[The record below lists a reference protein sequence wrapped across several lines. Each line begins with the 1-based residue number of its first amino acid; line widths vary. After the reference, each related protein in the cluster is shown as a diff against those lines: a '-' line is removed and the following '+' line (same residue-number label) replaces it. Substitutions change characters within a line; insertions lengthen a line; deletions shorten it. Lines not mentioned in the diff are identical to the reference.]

1 MSDNRNSVLASTVSQ
16 RSYDKTTFDSVLIL
30 TDKATFEEPFRVY
43 QSSTGFL
50 EDNTHADL
58 VQAGLL
64 LFMQEP
70 KIVTVIVAKTDDT
83 NTDVGTLGV
92 TMVELD
98 ATLDTDFFSVAVVS
112 SHTDDQLI
120 ELAKYVETQEFM
132 YSAYTN
138 NANVIALDET
148 DLASR
153 VKALGLRKTHVWYHA
168 TKRLDLAFI
177 SRFLGEK
184 IGLVSAKFLVLSG
197 VDSSNLTSSEMTNLL
212 NKECNAYDT
221 ERKKYIF
228 TKQGTTGSGEN
239 IKSVAGEIFVSVTS
253 IEATYE
259 ILLNNSNISF
269 NKKDIRKITTA
280 LNVRLR
286 IAQKQKIIAE
296 DDEELGASYIMIL
309 TPLRAESKLEVEIK
323 YLDAGT
329 LKWVTLKFT
338 AFKDDTQFNIER
350 EDV

>member
-1 MSDNRNSVLASTVSQ
+1 MADNRESVLASTVSQ
-16 RSYDKTTFDSVLIL
+16 RSYDKTTFDSVIIL
-30 TDKATFEEPFRVY
+30 TDKATFEEPFRIY

-50 EDNTHADL
+50 EDNTNNDL

-83 NTDVGTLGV
+83 NTDVGTLSA
-92 TMVELD
+92 TMVDLD
-98 ATLDTDFFSVAVVS
+98 ATLDTDFFAVTVVS
-112 SHTDDQLI
+112 DHTDDQLI
-120 ELAKYVETQEFM
+120 ELAKFVETQEFTF
-132 YSAYTN
+132 SAYTDN
-138 NANVIALDET
+138 PLTIALNDT

-153 VKALGLRKTHVWYHA
+153 IKALGLRKTNVWYHA
-168 TKRLDLAFI
+168 NKRLDMAFV

-197 VDSSNLTSSEMTNLL
+197 IDSSNLTSSEMTNLL

-228 TKQGTTGSGEN
+228 TKQGTTASGEN

-253 IEATYE
+253 IEAIYE
-259 ILLNNSNISF
+259 ILLNNSNVSF
-269 NKKDIRKITTA
+269 NAKDIRKITTA
-280 LNVRLR
+280 LNVNLR
-286 IAQKQKIIAE
+286 KAQSQKIIAE
-296 DDEELGASYIMIL
+296 DDAELGASYLMSL
-309 TPLRAESKLEVEIK
+309 NPLRAESKLEVEIK

-329 LKWVTLKFT
+329 IKWVTLKFT

-350 EDV
+350 EV